1 MWLEFPWQMPKKCN
15 SVSKMVQ
22 VKHRELWVKTAT
34 LYSHRQVEK
43 NGNNILNTICARFW
57 IFKEYSLVA
66 WIVTNLPAKQET
78 QVWSLGRKDPLEKR
92 IATHSSILAWRIPW
106 TEEPAGL
113 QSTGSKRV
121 GHDWATKHEHTVSFK
136 FGSLKIYLLWTFK
149 MFLYLFLIVEYEANF
164 SLWLFL
170 LII

>member
-34 LYSHRQVEK
+34 LYPHRQVEK

-92 IATHSSILAWRIPW
+92 IATHSSILAWRFPW
-106 TEEPAGL
+106 
-113 QSTGSKRV
+113 SKKPGELYSPWGCRV
-121 GHDWATKHEHTVSFK
+121 RHDWATKHTEVAGNLRPFSKCFSIFFPKIWKYKPSTEQK
-136 FGSLKIYLLWTFK
+136 FNCKDYQ
-149 MFLYLFLIVEYEANF
+149 
-164 SLWLFL
+164 
-170 LII
+170 